1 MKRGIILGVLLVAGG
16 LSLAATG
23 FQAPAGRGPQGPNVA
38 EIEKV
43 NDRLFMITGGGGNT
57 AAFIT
62 DNGVVLVDTKLAGWG
77 QAIMDKVKSVTN
89 KPVTTIINTHTHGDH
104 NGSNEFFGA
113 SVEFVSQENT
123 KTNMEKMDAFKGD
136 KSVFIPKKTF
146 KDKLTL
152 GKGNDQIDLYYFG
165 RAHTNG
171 DAWVVFRALR
181 VMHSGDAFAGKTTPI
196 IDSNNG
202 GSAVDYGKTLSKAA
216 STIKNVDT
224 IITGHSP
231 RMTPADLKEY
241 AAFNDSFVAWV
252 KDEIKAGKTVDAAA
266 AEYKIPAQYN
276 GYTVSTFLGGIK
288 NNIQLAYTELG
299 QK

>member
-1 MKRGIILGVLLVAGG
+1 MKRGIILGVLLVSGG
-16 LSLAATG
+16 LSLAAAG

-43 NDRLFMITGGGGNT
+43 NDRLYMITGGGGNT

-89 KPVTTIINTHTHGDH
+89 KPITTIINTHTHGDH

-113 SVEFVSQENT
+113 SVEFVAQENT

-146 KDKLTL
+146 KDKLSI

-196 IDSNNG
+196 IDAKNG
-202 GSAVDYGKTLSKAA
+202 GSATEYGKTLAKAA
-216 STIKNVDT
+216 SGIKNVDT

-231 RMTPADLKEY
+231 RMTPADLKQY
-241 AAFNDSFVAWV
+241 AAFNDSFVSWV

-266 AEYKIPAQYN
+266 AEYKVPAQYN

-288 NNIQLAYTELG
+288 NNIQIAYTELG